1 MPSRLIPL
9 LGGVAAV
16 LLLAASG
23 AAAQPFGRG
32 EGRHGHGGFSGPGRF
47 LELTEEQQVAAH
59 AIFEERRPQMQAL
72 HEQVREN
79 EKLLRDS
86 LESGSPDPT
95 AVGELVIETHA
106 LRQESRAV
114 GEESRKAFEGL
125 LSPEQKRKLEML
137 KAARAA
143 GGRKGSRGRMRRHG
157 GGMGPRGME
166 LDRE

>member
-1 MPSRLIPL
+1 MPSKLIPL

-23 AAAQPFGRG
+23 ATAQPFGHG
-32 EGRHGHGGFSGPGRF
+32 EDQHGRGGFRGPGRF

-59 AIFEERRPQMQAL
+59 AIFEESRPQMQAL
-72 HEQVREN
+72 RGQMREN
-79 EKLLRDS
+79 QKLLHDS
-86 LESGSPDPT
+86 LEGGSPDPA

-106 LRQESRAV
+106 LRQKSRAV

-143 GGRKGSRGRMRRHG
+143 GGRKGHRGRMGQHG
-157 GGMGPRGME
+157 RGRRGME